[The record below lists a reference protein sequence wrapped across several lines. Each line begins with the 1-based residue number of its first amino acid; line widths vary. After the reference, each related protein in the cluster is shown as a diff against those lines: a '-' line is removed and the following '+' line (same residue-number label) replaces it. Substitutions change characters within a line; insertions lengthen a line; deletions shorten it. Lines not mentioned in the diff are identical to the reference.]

1 MANSDKLYIDNILNQ
16 TRSSERKF
24 REGNFKGAIEDKRKV
39 RVLLNSKFCNDNI
52 IKKFKEELS
61 FLYASKFDLIND
73 HKLKIDELK
82 INKIVKLL
90 EQKSD
95 EKYKKGDFK
104 GAIRALRRSEK
115 YLAKKNTTV

>member
-1 MANSDKLYIDNILNQ
+1 MISSDSFSIEDIINQ

-24 REGNFKGAIEDKRKV
+24 REGNFKGAIEDKREV
-39 RVLLNSKFCNDNI
+39 RFILNSELCDENM

-61 FLYASKFDLIND
+61 NLYSSKFDLIND
-73 HKLKIDELK
+73 HKLKIDQSK
-82 INKIVKLL
+82 ILNIIKLL

-95 EKYKKGDFK
+95 EKYRKGDFK

-115 YLAKKNTTV
+115 YLSN

>member
-1 MANSDKLYIDNILNQ
+1 MLNSEKLFVENIVNQ

-24 REGNFKGAIEDKRKV
+24 KEGNFKGAIEDKREV
-39 RVLLNSKFCNDNI
+39 RSLLNSEFCDEDS
-52 IKKFKEELS
+52 IKLFKEELS
-61 FLYASKFDLIND
+61 NLYISKFDLIND
-73 HKLKIDELK
+73 HKLRIEESE

-95 EKYKKGDFK
+95 EKYRKGDFK

-115 YLAKKNTTV
+115 YLANKNIPV

>member
-1 MANSDKLYIDNILNQ
+1 MLNSNKLCIESIIYM

-24 REGNFKGAIEDKRKV
+24 REGNFKGAIEDKREV
-39 RVLLNSKFCNDNI
+39 RVLLKSELCDKNM

-61 FLYASKFDLIND
+61 SLYASKFDLIND
-73 HKLKIDELK
+73 HKLRIDELK
-82 INKIVKLL
+82 INKLVKLL

-95 EKYKKGDFK
+95 EKYNKGDFK

-115 YLAKKNTTV
+115 YLAK

>member
-1 MANSDKLYIDNILNQ
+1 MISSDSFSIEDIINQ

-24 REGNFKGAIEDKRKV
+24 REGNFKGAIEDKREV
-39 RVLLNSKFCNDNI
+39 RFILNSELCDENM

-61 FLYASKFDLIND
+61 NLYSSKFDLIND
-73 HKLKIDELK
+73 HKLRIDESK
-82 INKIVKLL
+82 IINIIKLL

-95 EKYKKGDFK
+95 EKYLKGDFK

-115 YLAKKNTTV
+115 YLSN

>member
-1 MANSDKLYIDNILNQ
+1 MPNSDKLRIENIVNQ

-24 REGNFKGAIEDKRKV
+24 REGNFKGAIEDKREV
-39 RVLLNSKFCNDNI
+39 RSLLKSKFCDKDI
-52 IKKFKEELS
+52 LQKFKEELS

-73 HKLKIDELK
+73 HKLRIDESK

-95 EKYKKGDFK
+95 EKYNKGDFK
-104 GAIRALRRSEK
+104 GAIKALRRSEK
-115 YLAKKNTTV
+115 YLAKKNIQV

>member
-1 MANSDKLYIDNILNQ
+1 MLNSEKLFVENIVNQ

-24 REGNFKGAIEDKRKV
+24 KEGNFKGAIEDKREV
-39 RVLLNSKFCNDNI
+39 RSLLSSEFCDEDS
-52 IKKFKEELS
+52 IKLFKEELS
-61 FLYASKFDLIND
+61 NLYISKFDLIND
-73 HKLKIDELK
+73 HKLRIEESE

-95 EKYKKGDFK
+95 EKYRKGDFK

-115 YLAKKNTTV
+115 YLANKNIPV